1 MLEGELKNRNTV
13 KVDNYYVGYGRI
25 PSGLIEGWNE
35 IVFYFTTSEEELFND
50 INKYEKIIQQLID
63 RLKYQNDESEH
74 GVSWRETRKE
84 AVEWNKYCQITL
96 VSFRVRDS
104 Y

>member
-1 MLEGELKNRNTV
+1 MIEGKLKNSNTI
-13 KVDNYYVGYGRI
+13 KVDNYYVDYGRI
-25 PSGLIEGWNE
+25 PSGLVEGWNE
-35 IVFYFTTSEEELFND
+35 IVFYFKTSEEELFND
-50 INKYEKIIQQLID
+50 IKKYEKTIQQLINQ
-63 RLKYQNDESEH
+63 LKEQNDESEH

-84 AVEWNKYCQITL
+84 AVKWNEYCQITL

>member
-1 MLEGELKNRNTV
+1 MENLKDRE
-13 KVDNYYVGYGRI
+13 NYIEHNGHLISYGRI
-25 PSGLIEGWNE
+25 PSNIIEGWE
-35 IVFYFTTSEEELFND
+35 GIVFYFTTNERELFND
-50 INKYEKIIQQLID
+50 IKKYEEIIQPLID
-63 RLKYQNDESEH
+63 KLKWQNDESKH

-84 AVEWNKYCQITL
+84 AIVWNEMRQITL